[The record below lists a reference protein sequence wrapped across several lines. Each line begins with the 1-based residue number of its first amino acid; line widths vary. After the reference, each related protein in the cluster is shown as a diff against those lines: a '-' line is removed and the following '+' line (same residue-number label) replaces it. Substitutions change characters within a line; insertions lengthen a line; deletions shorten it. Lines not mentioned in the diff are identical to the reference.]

1 MLHGGLTIK
10 NHPPSLS
17 VSHIWSHSSLL
28 RKSCV
33 SERSM
38 SNSCN
43 CNRIFPAS
51 SSFFKKVLTSDC
63 RRFPSKQ
70 IENLYQHWL
79 CRWPVWHATPAGMGW
94 LPIMSRAN
102 NFFVFDG
109 GMVAI
114 TALDPALMNSITFA
128 IASACIVTKAQL
140 TIVWCPPCQ
149 LQTN

>member
-1 MLHGGLTIK
+1 MC
-10 NHPPSLS
+10 
-17 VSHIWSHSSLL
+17 L
-28 RKSCV
+28 RTFDVKFLQLQ
-33 SERSM
+33 
-38 SNSCN
+38 SNL
-43 CNRIFPAS
+43 
-51 SSFFKKVLTSDC
+51 SSFLQLFQESADIRLPPL
-63 RRFPSKQ
+63 PSKQ

-128 IASACIVTKAQL
+128 IASACIATKAQL